1 MSCGSPGS
9 PSPPCQPSLWP
20 GKFTGPELWWC
31 VWEAQKHQS
40 PICRGEVCDPSHLQH
55 VGFTLREVWI
65 DFTWFCFK
73 QMGWSSYSYFLF
85 EALPVSIFAKEWFHF
100 LPQPSLPQ
108 LSLCWGCCWPQRLFW
123 QMFHFCCVGEM
134 FFCCFLFFLSA
145 SMLLASRSFYF
156 FFFLGLPYCGSAPNL
171 PNFCIWFLLFEGC
184 LFALD
189 PAAVLLFS
197 HLGCVCRCFFLFI
210 VGTHL
215 LWVSNVLSLNRSH
228 CCRKLQEELGQP
240 T

>member
-1 MSCGSPGS
+1 MSSGSPGS

-156 FFFLGLPYCGSAPNL
+156 FFFFWDCLIVVLHLICLISAFD
-171 PNFCIWFLLFEGC
+171 FCFLKG
-184 LFALD
+184 
-189 PAAVLLFS
+189 
-197 HLGCVCRCFFLFI
+197 VC
-210 VGTHL
+210 L
-215 LWVSNVLSLNRSH
+215 LWIPLLCCCLATWGVFVDVFFIYCWYTFSLSF
-228 CCRKLQEELGQP
+228 
-240 T
+240 